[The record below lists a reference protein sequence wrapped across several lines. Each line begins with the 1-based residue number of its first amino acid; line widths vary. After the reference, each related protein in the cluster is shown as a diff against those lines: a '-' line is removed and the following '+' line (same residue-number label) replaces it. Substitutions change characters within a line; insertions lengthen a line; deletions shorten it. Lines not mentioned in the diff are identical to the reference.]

1 MYLTRMQKQAMVEL
15 CTLMLYSMNRI
26 SKKRYTQSTSTFDNK
41 KPMKLNLEKMNG
53 CSVIFIQEERIDAH
67 NSGELKEYILHL
79 IEHGEVNI
87 IVQLENVRFID
98 SSGLGA
104 LLSGYKNAAAK
115 SGKLAL
121 ACCKQ
126 QVLSMFELTRL
137 NRVFEIY
144 TDLNEAFENET

>member
-1 MYLTRMQKQAMVEL
+1 
-15 CTLMLYSMNRI
+15 MN
-26 SKKRYTQSTSTFDNK
+26 
-41 KPMKLNLEKMNG
+41 LNLEKING
-53 CSVIFIQEERIDAH
+53 YSVLFVKEERIDAH
-67 NSGELKEYILHL
+67 NSSELKEYILHM
-79 IEHGEVNI
+79 IEQGEVHV
-87 IVQLENVRFID
+87 IVQLEHVRFID

-144 TDLNEAFENET
+144 ADLNEALDSEN

>member
-1 MYLTRMQKQAMVEL
+1 MNLTTQKINGSQV
-15 CTLMLYSMNRI
+15 LYI
-26 SKKRYTQSTSTFDNK
+26 D
-41 KPMKLNLEKMNG
+41 
-53 CSVIFIQEERIDAH
+53 EERIDAH
-67 NSGELKEYILHL
+67 NSGELRDAILHIIEQGDAAL
-79 IEHGEVNI
+79 IVR
-87 IVQLENVRFID
+87 LDKVRFID

-121 ACCKQ
+121 AGIQQ

-144 TDLNEAFENET
+144 ADLDDALNNQG